1 MGHATVDAASWVG
14 HTVSDVGHDV
24 GGVAE
29 DIGSGISDALGSI
42 F

>member
-1 MGHATVDAASWVG
+1 MGRATADAASWVG

-29 DIGSGISDALGSI
+29 DIGSGISDALGST